1 MKFQDKVVF
10 ITGGARGLGKAM
22 AKAFLEEGARVAVNA
37 RNKEGLAKFDE
48 EFKSSPTLTF
58 NLDITDYEGTE
69 TALKRVIDE
78 WGRIDVLVN
87 NAGIVN
93 PLSPAEKMKKE
104 TFDQVID
111 INLKGVF
118 YTTQI
123 FGKRMIEQ
131 GYGRIINISSQV
143 GLFGEKGFLPY
154 AVSKNAVTVMAR
166 SLAYEWSKYGV
177 TLCSVA
183 PGYIAGGMNE
193 GAIRKEA
200 LLDYLSKRAPIN
212 RMGKVEEL
220 VATVLF
226 LASPEAQFINGET
239 VVMDGGM
246 TGYVQQPFLDMI
258 MKGK

>member
-1 MKFQDKVVF
+1 MRFQDKVVF

-22 AKAFLEEGARVAVNA
+22 AKTFLLEGARVAVNG
-37 RNKEGLAKFDE
+37 RNREALSRFEE
-48 EFKSSPTLTF
+48 EFKDSPVLAF
-58 NLDITDYEGTE
+58 NTDVTDYAGME
-69 TALKRVIDE
+69 TVLQKVIDE
-78 WGRIDVLVN
+78 WGKIDILVN

-93 PLSPAEKMKKE
+93 PLLPAEKLKKE

-111 INLKGVF
+111 INLKGAF
-118 YTTQI
+118 YATHV
-123 FGKRMIEQ
+123 FGKQMLKQ
-131 GYGRIINISSQV
+131 GQGRIINISSQV

-154 AVSKNAVTVMAR
+154 AISKNALNIMTR
-166 SLAYEWSKYGV
+166 SLAQEWSKSGV

-193 GAIRKEA
+193 GAIKKEA
-200 LLDYLSKRAPIN
+200 LVEYLSKRSPIN

-246 TGYVQQPFLDMI
+246 TGYIQQSFLDAI
-258 MKGK
+258 TKGK

>member
-193 GAIRKEA
+193 GAIRKEV

>member
-1 MKFQDKVVF
+1 MRFEDKVVF
-10 ITGGARGLGKAM
+10 ITGGARGLGRAM
-22 AKAFLEEGARVAVNA
+22 AKAFLGEGARVAVNA
-37 RNKEGLAKFDE
+37 RNKESLAKFSE
-48 EFKSSPTLTF
+48 EFKTSPVLTF
-58 NLDITDYEGTE
+58 DTDVTDYEGMQNV
-69 TALKRVIDE
+69 LKEVLDQ
-78 WGRIDVLVN
+78 WGKVDVLVN

-93 PLSPAEKMKKE
+93 PLSPAEKIKKE
-104 TFDQVID
+104 TFDQVVD

-118 YTTQI
+118 YATQI
-123 FGKRMIEQ
+123 FGQKMIEQ
-131 GYGRIINISSQV
+131 REGRIINISSQI

-154 AVSKNAVTVMAR
+154 AVTKNAVSVMAR
-166 SLAYEWSKYGV
+166 SLAQEWSRYGV

-183 PGYIAGGMNE
+183 PGFIAGGMNE

-239 VVMDGGM
+239 IVLDGGM
-246 TGYVQQPFLDMI
+246 SGYIQQPFLDMI
-258 MKGK
+258 TKGK

>member
-22 AKAFLEEGARVAVNA
+22 AKAFLDEGARVAVNA
-37 RNKEGLAKFDE
+37 RNKEALAKFDE
-48 EFKSSPTLTF
+48 EFESSQTLSF
-58 NLDITDYEGTE
+58 NVDITDYEGTQR
-69 TALKRVIDE
+69 ALKTVIDT
-78 WGRIDVLVN
+78 WGKVDVLVN
-87 NAGIVN
+87 NAGVVN

-123 FGKRMIEQ
+123 FGKQMIEQ
-131 GYGRIINISSQV
+131 AQGRIINISSQV

-154 AVSKNAVTVMAR
+154 AVSKNAVNIMAR
-166 SLAYEWSKYGV
+166 SLAHEWSKYGV

-193 GAIRKEA
+193 GAIKKEA
-200 LLDYLSKRAPIN
+200 LLEYLSKRAPIN

-239 VVMDGGM
+239 IVMDGGM
-246 TGYVQQPFLDMI
+246 TGYIQQPFLDMI
-258 MKGK
+258 MKGR